1 MFRTGA
7 NGGASGRLPRRG
19 SKFLTAVSAVA
30 AISLL
35 AACGGGGGGA
45 NGGDGDSGEVTV
57 ATLRVDVQSQP
68 STLDPIA
75 LNDTPAQRVYRLVY
89 DSLYDWD
96 EETTE
101 VAPMLAAAEPEAN
114 EDRTAYTVEL
124 RDDVTWHDGS
134 PFTADDVVF
143 TYEQVRA
150 EDNASV
156 WNSAISS
163 LDKVTKVD
171 DTTVEFSLS
180 KPYTYFPEKL
190 AMVPIISKAH
200 GYQPEGDLAREMMGT
215 GPFVFEEWVEGEKLV
230 LTRNDDYYGETPAL
244 EGVEFHVVPE
254 DATRVA
260 NLRNGTAHIVPELPP
275 NLIESVEK
283 GGANAEVV
291 AENATRVYLYPN
303 MQEGKVTADPA
314 VRQAIAYAVDRKSI
328 IDTVYSGAARSAS
341 TYLSY
346 GSRYHD
352 EELGL
357 FYGDGGDTETAEEM
371 LAEAEQTPS
380 GKLNFVV
387 NNLPALVDTA
397 TIIQRSLDEIG
408 IEVEIEPLDFGAMVP
423 RLIDQEYDLLLT
435 TAPVSVT
442 AGFAPDYPAIGLH
455 SESVPNWNRFTN
467 PEMDA
472 LLEAAQEAE
481 PGEASEEAW
490 RKVQELDLETLGQIQ
505 LVSAQYTE
513 GYSDGLGDYEPSKL
527 AWLHNIPTIGT
538 N

>member
-1 MFRTGA
+1 MFRTA
-7 NGGASGRLPRRG
+7 VNGGASGRASRRVRRG
-19 SKFLTAVSAVA
+19 LTATTALVTAG
-30 AISLL
+30 LL
-35 AACGGGGGGA
+35 AACGGGGGGGA
-45 NGGDGDSGEVTV
+45 GSNDDDGEVSVT
-57 ATLRVDVQSQP
+57 TLRVDVQSQP

-101 VAPMLAAAEPEAN
+101 VVPRLAAAEPEAN
-114 EDRTAYTVEL
+114 EDRTSYTVTL
-124 RDDVTWHDGS
+124 RDDVTWHDGT

-143 TYEQVRA
+143 TFEQVAA
-150 EDNASV
+150 EANASV
-156 WNSAISS
+156 WNSAISA
-163 LDKVTKVD
+163 LDEVTKVD
-171 DTTVEFSLS
+171 DTTVEFALTR
-180 KPYTYFPEKL
+180 PYTYFPEKL
-190 AMVPIISKAH
+190 AMVPVISQAH
-200 GYQPEGDLAREMMGT
+200 GYEPNGNLAREMMGT
-215 GPFVFEEWVEGEKLV
+215 GPFTFEEWAEGQRIT
-230 LTRNDDYYGETPAL
+230 LTRNDDYYGDVPGL

-260 NLRNGTAHIVPELPP
+260 NLRNGTANIVPELPP
-275 NLIESVEK
+275 NLVDTVQG
-283 GGANAEVV
+283 GGANADVV
-291 AENATRVYLYPN
+291 AENVTRVYLYPN
-303 MQEGKVTADPA
+303 MQAGKPTADAA

-328 IDTVYSGAARSAS
+328 VDTVYNGAARSAS
-341 TYLSY
+341 TYLSF

-357 FYGDGGDTETAEEM
+357 YYGDGGDTDRAEEL
-371 LAEAEQTPS
+371 LAEADNAPS
-380 GKLNFVV
+380 GRLNFVV
-387 NNLPALVDTA
+387 NNLPALVDAA
-397 TIIQRSLDEIG
+397 TIIQRGLAEVG
-408 IEVEIEPLDFGAMVP
+408 IEVDIEPLDFSALVP

-455 SESVPNWNRFTN
+455 SGSVPNWNKFSD
-467 PEMDA
+467 PAMDE
-472 LLEAAQEAE
+472 LLDAAQQAE

-490 RKVQELDLETLGQIQ
+490 RAVQELDLETLGQIQ

-538 N
+538 D